1 MARYDEIFQT
11 LVERAI
17 SQGGIDVETFMR
29 RAIQS
34 GMSEDVL
41 MSLLEED
48 LLNDGPIFG
57 KYVRSMVGAA
67 RSSVMAAERQ
77 GETISYLVS
86 DPEVR
91 ELLRDLDIEE
101 VAESALANADPE
113 LSEQVEAAVAGN
125 VEYTW
130 IATLMKTCHVCLP
143 LHGQTRS
150 MLEWRE
156 MGKTPDTVHQ
166 LQGWDS
172 TCKCRLVPVSTA
184 ESQSELQEPL
194 FREKLQTATGL
205 KGSKKT
211 RRRVSQMNLDKSEEA
226 VNDAM
231 KTSEGRRTVRIMGQA
246 NRETN
251 DG

>member
-1 MARYDEIFQT
+1 MRYDEIFQT

-41 MSLLEED
+41 MNLLEED

-77 GETISYLVS
+77 GETISYLVG

-91 ELLRDLDIEE
+91 ELLRDLDLEE

-143 LHGQTRS
+143 LHGQTRT

-156 MGKTPDTVHQ
+156 MGKTPDTIHQ
-166 LQGWDS
+166 MQGWDS
-172 TCKCRLVPVSTA
+172 TCKCRLIPVSMA

-194 FREKLQTATGL
+194 FREKLQTPTGL

-211 RRRVSQMNLDKSEEA
+211 RRRVSQMNLEKSEQA
-226 VNDAM
+226 VNEAM

-246 NRETN
+246 NRENN

>member
-1 MARYDEIFQT
+1 VARYDEIFQT

-101 VAESALANADPE
+101 VEFN
-113 LSEQVEAAVAGN
+113 
-125 VEYTW
+125 
-130 IATLMKTCHVCLP
+130 CHVFLP
-143 LHGQTRS
+143 WCVALSPTVKQST
-150 MLEWRE
+150 LTARE
-156 MGKTPDTVHQ
+156 NQ
-166 LQGWDS
+166 Q
-172 TCKCRLVPVSTA
+172 VP
-184 ESQSELQEPL
+184 LIIL
-194 FREKLQTATGL
+194 
-205 KGSKKT
+205 
-211 RRRVSQMNLDKSEEA
+211 
-226 VNDAM
+226 
-231 KTSEGRRTVRIMGQA
+231 
-246 NRETN
+246 
-251 DG
+251 